1 MFYTSLHCVN
11 KTSHTVNHYNPEQG
25 GIETLVIRLT
35 FCAWRST
42 HVLVSSILKQMKT
55 FVDVPDVSNRFLR
68 IENVFSDVVYDVS
81 IS

>member
-1 MFYTSLHCVN
+1 M
-11 KTSHTVNHYNPEQG
+11 
-25 GIETLVIRLT
+25 
-35 FCAWRST
+35 
-42 HVLVSSILKQMKT
+42 LVSSILKQMKT